1 MAELLAPVG
10 NIDMLQAAID
20 AGADA
25 VYLSGP
31 RYGARAD
38 KANFTIEQLQQAIR
52 LAHLYDVAV
61 YITVNTLIKEDELAD
76 CFDYLDQLAVMAVDA
91 IIVQDL
97 AVVRYL
103 THYYPALEVHGSTQ
117 MAIYDL
123 KGVQQAAR
131 LGLSRVVIARETPLA
146 TIADI
151 IQHSPIEIEVF
162 IHGALCYAYSGQC
175 LLSGVIGG
183 RSGNRGQC
191 AQPCRLK
198 YDSTFNKKSQH
209 IMSMCDLTSIDQFKQ
224 LQALRIS
231 AFKIEGRLR
240 SADYVYHT
248 VNAYYLARSGADERT
263 IANQTNKMYRAFNR
277 SYTGGFLWSDS
288 TRLSLDA
295 ASNLGEYIGQ
305 TAKSNDRYKLKLVL
319 TTDLQVGDAIKIV
332 TPKGSKGVEI
342 FNIYQD
348 SVQLK
353 SATAG
358 STVAVDYNGRIAA
371 NCAVY
376 RTRSKQLHDQRTTDS
391 ARRSI
396 ALTMHFTID
405 SDYRARLT
413 VNDGKQTVTVD
424 AKSVA
429 QPAKSHPLDYASVIR
444 YLQKLGDTPYTLDD
458 LTCQL
463 AVDAYMS
470 ASQLNDLRRRAIDK
484 ISGLR
489 MQRPV
494 YAKRQVQALIPPDYA
509 ANAVPII
516 CYIATLEQYHAL
528 KSYNWLLFSANHK
541 LCQYENVLPALPPF
555 SHSQDTE
562 HSPAL
567 LISNIAHLASDTLCY
582 LDFHGN
588 VYNSWAYDQWCQMGV
603 DDITISV
610 ELAQHEIE
618 QLIKVRPI
626 RAFAYGKLPVM
637 YSRSCAK
644 LQDGQECASCPKC
657 FTVNNEQ
664 VGHLNVTCQAGML
677 CYHTGLPLVRD
688 WLWTSPKRQPLY
700 IYFSDEDSAQTAR
713 VADAIDR
720 RFTLDIAR
728 LSAFKQP
735 IK

>member
-38 KANFTIEQLQQAIR
+38 KANFTIQQLQQAVT

-61 YITVNTLIKEDELAD
+61 YITVNTLIKEEELNA
-76 CFDYLDQLAVMAVDA
+76 CFAYLDQLAAMAVDA

-97 AVVRYL
+97 AVIRYL
-103 THYYPALEVHGSTQ
+103 KHYYPTLEIHGSTQ
-117 MAIYDL
+117 MAVYDL
-123 KGVQQAAR
+123 NGVKQAAR
-131 LGLSRVVIARETPLA
+131 LGLSRVVIARETALA
-146 TIADI
+146 TIANI
-151 IQHSPIEIEVF
+151 IKASPIEIEVF

-198 YDSTFNKKSQH
+198 YDSTFNNEPQH
-209 IMSMCDLTSIDQFKQ
+209 IMSMRDLTSIDQFKQ
-224 LQALRIS
+224 LQTLGIS

-248 VNAYYLARSGADERT
+248 VSAYHLARSGADEQA
-263 IANQTNKMYRAFNR
+263 IANQTAKMYRAFNR
-277 SYTGGFLWSDS
+277 SYTGGYLWSDGA
-288 TRLSLDA
+288 RLNLIA

-305 TAKSNDRYKLKLVL
+305 TVKSNDRYKLKLAL
-319 TTDLQVGDAIKIV
+319 TGDLQVGDAIKIV
-332 TPKGSKGVEI
+332 TLEGSKGVEI

-348 SVQLK
+348 GAQLK
-353 SATAG
+353 SAVAG
-358 STVAVDYNGRIAA
+358 NTVAVDYNGRIAA

-376 RTRSKQLHDQRTTDS
+376 RTRSKHLHEQRTADT

-396 ALTMHFTID
+396 ALTMHFSID

-429 QPAKSHPLDYASVIR
+429 QSAKSHPLEHASVIR
-444 YLQKLGDTPYTLDD
+444 YLQKLGDTPYTLDG

-463 AVDAYMS
+463 AVAAYMP

-484 ISGLR
+484 LSGLR
-489 MQRPV
+489 RLRPV
-494 YAKRQVQALIPPDYA
+494 HAKRQVPA
-509 ANAVPII
+509 II
-516 CYIATLEQYHAL
+516 SPNYKEDHTAITCYVATPEQYHAL
-528 KSYNWLLFSANHK
+528 KSYNWLLFSANPK
-541 LCQYENVLPALPPF
+541 LYQYEDVMPAVRPF
-555 SHSQDTE
+555 TQSQDRAHSQ
-562 HSPAL
+562 AL
-567 LISNIAHLASDTLCY
+567 LISNIAHLANQTACY

-588 VYNSWAYDQWCQMGV
+588 IYNSWAYDQWRQMGA
-603 DDITISV
+603 DDITMSV
-610 ELAQHEIE
+610 ELSRHEME
-618 QLIKVRPI
+618 QLIKTRPI
-626 RAFAYGKLPVM
+626 RAMAYGKLPVM

-644 LQDGQECASCPKC
+644 LQGGQDCASCSKH
-657 FTVNNEQ
+657 FMVNNKQ
-664 VGHLNVTCQAGML
+664 VGHLTVSCQAGIL
-677 CYHTGLPLVRD
+677 CYHTALPLVRD
-688 WLWTSPKRQPLY
+688 WLWTAPKQYSLF
-700 IYFSDEDSAQTAR
+700 IYFSDEDSAQTAKI
-713 VADAIDR
+713 AQAIQR
-720 RFTLDIAR
+720 RSTLDING
-728 LSAFKQP
+728 LSAYKQP
-735 IK
+735 II